1 MEMEAVICSSSPSF
15 SARVG
20 TSAEEAAAWWHDTL
34 TLRVDG
40 QRVQLGRSAAQK
52 VWVRAA

>member
-1 MEMEAVICSSSPSF
+1 MSVEARN
-15 SARVG
+15 AD
-20 TSAEEAAAWWHDTL
+20 DTL

-52 VWVRAA
+52 VWVQAA